1 MCILYIDLYMYNN
14 LYTPKFVYIFAYFL
28 KRISNF
34 SKHHIPENQYS
45 SLTLIYQSEGMASKL
60 SQFIFITPALMNM
73 LIFIPI
79 LTSFPILSLKRH
91 LSSYITYIQLL
102 FWVPAPLAS
111 LILYL
116 YPPHLIATY

>member
-1 MCILYIDLYMYNN
+1 MIYVCIYN
-14 LYTPKFVYIFAYFL
+14 LYTPKFVYIFTYFL
-28 KRISNF
+28 NRISKF

-60 SQFIFITPALMNM
+60 SQFIFITHALMNM

-79 LTSFPILSLKRH
+79 LTSFPVLSLKRH